1 MFWCESMIQSQR
13 QHTADMLAAVGKGK
27 SLSTETTWTERPLN
41 REEAMTPKDEKNSRL
56 QENYL
61 EEEVTL
67 QSEAMRCSEATD
79 KWDIFISCDI
89 SFVSGVSQ
97 SALIPFASCPCGFP
111 GQSLMLVG
119 GLHRIWSVH
128 CQHLLKES
136 VDEGWNVTAV
146 LQTLASKAD
155 TKWTALQ

>member
-67 QSEAMRCSEATD
+67 QSEKSQRRCDVQRRLMSE
-79 KWDIFISCDI
+79 ISSYPAI
-89 SFVSGVSQ
+89 SRLFQVY
-97 SALIPFASCPCGFP
+97 P
-111 GQSLMLVG
+111 SLL
-119 GLHRIWSVH
+119 
-128 CQHLLKES
+128 
-136 VDEGWNVTAV
+136 
-146 LQTLASKAD
+146 
-155 TKWTALQ
+155 